1 MEHRQLVFFNLRELV
16 IIWSHYRCSSL
27 KETCGMTT
35 FIGELRSLVQEFL
48 LVLIIRYIYCAVF
61 LHRAL
66 FSCNTV
72 HEEIDIYMYHIYV
85 CACVCVCVCVCM
97 YVYIYKQVHNS
108 LLCIHS
114 IFQYLYGKN
123 ELTLLHNGKMIV
135 SKIGK
140 CINNAIVWCFF
151 QRYHY
156 QWVKLT
162 YK

>member
-72 HEEIDIYMYHIYV
+72 HEEIDIYICIIYMCV
-85 CACVCVCVCVCM
+85 CACVYVCVYVCM
-97 YVYIYKQVHNS
+97 CTFISKFITVYCAFIRFF
-108 LLCIHS
+108 S
-114 IFQYLYGKN
+114 ICMGK
-123 ELTLLHNGKMIV
+123 TSWHYCTMGKWL
-135 SKIGK
+135 SQK
-140 CINNAIVWCFF
+140 
-151 QRYHY
+151 
-156 QWVKLT
+156 
-162 YK
+162 